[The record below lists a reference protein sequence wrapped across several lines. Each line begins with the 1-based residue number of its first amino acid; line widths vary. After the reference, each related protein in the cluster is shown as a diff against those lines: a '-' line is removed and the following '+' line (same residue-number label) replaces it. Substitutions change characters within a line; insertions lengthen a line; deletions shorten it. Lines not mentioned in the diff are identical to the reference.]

1 MSEKTQLRIE
11 QALTVIA
18 FGALRLMIWLLWNL

>member
-1 MSEKTQLRIE
+1 MSKIQLRIE

-18 FGALRLMIWLLWNL
+18 FGALRLMVWLLWNL